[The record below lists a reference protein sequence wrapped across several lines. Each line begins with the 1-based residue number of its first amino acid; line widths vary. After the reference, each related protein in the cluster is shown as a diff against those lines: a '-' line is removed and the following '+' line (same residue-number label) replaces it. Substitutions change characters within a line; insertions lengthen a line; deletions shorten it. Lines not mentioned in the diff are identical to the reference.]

1 MSLCWPVGFP
11 AFMNTPPAV
20 PNLTIR
26 THVHPRPGSRD
37 EDEVGSLED
46 FGLDLARIL
55 EHCAPD
61 PKSVVEAVGGLGGVL
76 STPVRTRAR
85 NTRAANSGVGT
96 PGRFGSSDGDR
107 RPCVPS
113 RPACNNTPK
122 AFQKLDPDLDSRQ
135 VWIRSLVQPSSCGS
149 DQMDPIYIYLPYHH
163 ERWGC
168 WWSGCPVTPVTRS
181 PRSARACPQR
191 KSLGRPSHNLIGL
204 LGSILRFQL
213 TVTGRTNPKN
223 FSITMWN

>member
-61 PKSVVEAVGGLGGVL
+61 PKSVVEAVGGWGVCCL
-76 STPVRTRAR
+76 RLCAR
-85 NTRAANSGVGT
+85 GRGT
-96 PGRFGSSDGDR
+96 PGPRTAGLEHRADLVLQTATEDRVFLQDQHATTLRKHSRSWIQTWIPDKSGSGVLFNPVRVDQTKWTLFTSIYRTTTNVGG
-107 RPCVPS
+107 
-113 RPACNNTPK
+113 AGG
-122 AFQKLDPDLDSRQ
+122 PD
-135 VWIRSLVQPSSCGS
+135 
-149 DQMDPIYIYLPYHH
+149 
-163 ERWGC
+163 
-168 WWSGCPVTPVTRS
+168 
-181 PRSARACPQR
+181 AR
-191 KSLGRPSHNLIGL
+191 L
-204 LGSILRFQL
+204 LR
-213 TVTGRTNPKN
+213 
-223 FSITMWN
+223 